1 MENANGMLIPM
12 IYSLKLSKVGSTPV
26 EASTLF
32 RSIVGAL
39 QYATL
44 TRPVI
49 SYFVNK
55 VCQFLVNLLEDHRKA
70 VKRILKY
77 IYGNPNHGL
86 LLSFFFVFNHGLLLQ
101 GASISKPLPLIGFC
115 DAHNPTLHHRTKH
128 MEFDIF
134 FVREKVLFFFIIC
147 CHFF

>member
-86 LLSFFFVFNHGLLLQ
+86 LLSFFLFLITVSYYKVLLSANLCLLL
-101 GASISKPLPLIGFC
+101 GFVTLTILPYIIEPSIWNLIYF
-115 DAHNPTLHHRTKH
+115 L
-128 MEFDIF
+128 
-134 FVREKVLFFFIIC
+134 
-147 CHFF
+147 